1 MRITDPQALRALAH
15 PVRLDLIESLTAL
28 GPATAAQCARRLGT
42 SQASCSFH
50 LRQLAR
56 YGLVEQAP
64 GTGDRRERPWRLTD
78 PEQSWST
85 DAGPAA
91 DQLEQVF
98 VQREAERIQRGI
110 TTRAQQPQQWRD
122 AGFLGGATLPV
133 TPAELRQIA
142 EGLRAVLSP
151 YEDRLT
157 DPTLRPDDAQFVR
170 IFLAATPLALT
181 DPPAPADSTAPE
193 SPLTPGAADGHWVDP
208 SGADR

>member
-15 PVRLDLIESLTAL
+15 PVRLDLIEVLTAL

-64 GTGDRRERPWRLTD
+64 DTGDRRERPWRLTD

-110 TTRAQQPQQWRD
+110 TNRAQAPQQWRD
-122 AGFLGGATLPV
+122 AGFLGGATL
-133 TPAELRQIA
+133 
-142 EGLRAVLSP
+142 
-151 YEDRLT
+151 
-157 DPTLRPDDAQFVR
+157 
-170 IFLAATPLALT
+170 
-181 DPPAPADSTAPE
+181 
-193 SPLTPGAADGHWVDP
+193 
-208 SGADR
+208 